1 MVDVGRHPK
10 ITLLTMTE
18 VEDVSGYVGNY
29 VVKLRK
35 RARYVD
41 ERECTAC
48 GDCAKVCPVVLPDE
62 FELGLKTRRAVYQVF
77 PQAVPAAYVVD
88 ADACLGAI
96 ACAKCAA
103 ACEKNCIDLLQQDEV
118 FEIEVGVIIVATGM
132 QPYDPSSLEEYGYGH
147 FENVITSLEFERLI
161 SSGGPSKGHLIRLSD
176 HRTPRSVAFIQCVG
190 SRTKQSN
197 GVPYCSNICCM
208 NTIKDTL
215 LIHDHYPETEV
226 KVFYQDIRAFGKG
239 FEELYERSRAAG
251 TRYIR
256 GLPGWIEEDP
266 ETRNLRVWVE
276 NRDTGKVE
284 CHEVEMVVLSVGLV
298 PSKENERL
306 RRMLNLSVTG
316 DGFLMEAHP
325 KLQPVD
331 APTRGIFFAGCVES
345 PKDVKD
351 SVTQASAAAAR
362 AERLLAKGAVTVEA
376 ITSQVEIADCRKC
389 GRCASVCPFGAIQWQ
404 KGAYPEVVE
413 AVCAGCGACSAEC
426 PFDAIT
432 MRHFTDAQIMAQI
445 DAALANNPQ
454 DKVIVFAC
462 NWCSYAGADTAG
474 IARLQ
479 YPPSIRLI
487 RTMCSGRVDPELV
500 LYAFRKGAPV
510 VLVSGCHYADCH
522 YINANRHT
530 FKRMQKLWDE
540 MEKLDIRPQRLQLEW
555 ISAAEGQKFAAVMER
570 MEKLRATVTKEE
582 VEKAIKA
589 LEQREEKRKKRL
601 TRKKVGVEGA

>member
-1 MVDVGRHPK
+1 MVDAGRHPK

-29 VVKLRK
+29 RVKLRR
-35 RARYVD
+35 RARFVD

-48 GDCAKVCPVVLPDE
+48 GDCAKVCPVLRPDE

-77 PQAVPAAYVVD
+77 PQAVPAAYTID
-88 ADACLGAI
+88 MESCLGPV
-96 ACAKCAA
+96 ACSKCVE
-103 ACEKNCIDLLQQDEV
+103 ACEKKCIDLFQTDEV
-118 FEIEVGVIIVATGM
+118 FEVEVGVVLVATGM
-132 QPYDPSSLEEYGYGH
+132 EPFDPSGIEEYGYGR

-161 SSGGPSKGHLIRLSD
+161 SSGGPTAGHLIRLSD
-176 HRTPRSVAFIQCVG
+176 HRTPKSVAFVQCVG
-190 SRTKQSN
+190 SRTTKGG

-208 NTIKDTL
+208 NTVKDTL
-215 LIHDHYPETEV
+215 LIHDHYPGTQI

-239 FEELYERSRAAG
+239 FEELYSRSRALG

-256 GLPGWIEEDP
+256 GLPGWIEENP
-266 ETRNLRVWVE
+266 KTKNLHIWVE
-276 NRDTGKVE
+276 NLDTGRVE
-284 CHEVEMVVLSVGLV
+284 CHEAEMVVLSVGLV
-298 PSKENERL
+298 PSRENERL
-306 RRMLNLSVTG
+306 RRLLNLSVTA

-331 APTRGIFFAGCVES
+331 APTRGVFFAGCVES

-376 ITSQVEIADCRKC
+376 ITSTINIADCRKC
-389 GRCASVCPFGAIQWQ
+389 GRCATVCPFSAIQWE
-404 KGAYPEVVE
+404 KGKLPEVVE

-432 MRHFTDAQIMAQI
+432 MRHFTDEQLMAEI
-445 DAALANNPQ
+445 DAALAENPQ
-454 DKVIVFAC
+454 NKVIVFAC

-474 IARLQ
+474 ISRMQ
-479 YPPSIRLI
+479 YPASIRII

-500 LYAFRKGAPV
+500 LHAFRKGAPV

-530 FKRMQKLWDE
+530 FRRMQKLWDE
-540 MEKLDIRPQRLQLEW
+540 LEKLGIRPQRLQLEW
-555 ISAAEGQKFAAVMER
+555 ISAAEGAKFASVMEK
-570 MEKLRATVTKEE
+570 MEKLRSSVTKEE
-582 VEKAIKA
+582 VEHAVKV
-589 LEQREEKRKKRL
+589 LTEREERRKKRL
-601 TRKKVGVEGA
+601 ARRKVEVEGA